1 MNSLSAALRI
11 RARVW
16 AVFSGLGPRVR
27 GPGRSRVSSSSDRS
41 AGGLASGRSSV
52 VSWRRVRPRRWWCPL
67 SWCAVVGVLGL
78 GLGLGLMR
86 LSSDPGSATARDVS
100 SGGPRRDAILSTHL
114 SIGDLGA
121 IVPTLVSGWLAD
133 LPDGKGGTVPAV
145 AQVTKTGYV

>member
-1 MNSLSAALRI
+1 M
-11 RARVW
+11 
-16 AVFSGLGPRVR
+16 
-27 GPGRSRVSSSSDRS
+27 
-41 AGGLASGRSSV
+41 
-52 VSWRRVRPRRWWCPL
+52 
-67 SWCAVVGVLGL
+67 VGVLGL